1 MRKALAKGDAVAL
14 TRELVAVDSR
24 NPSLVP
30 DGPGEGACARLLG
43 GILSDWG
50 FRVEMQGA
58 MPGRPNVVARIGQ
71 AGTPN
76 GRRLILNGHL
86 DTVGV
91 ERMSHPPWD
100 PQVRDGRMYGRG
112 SADMKGGIAAMCAA
126 AWRAA
131 RAGIDGECI
140 IAAVVDEEF
149 RSVGTRALIDAGI
162 TADAAI
168 VTEPTRLAICPA
180 HKGFAWADLDVRGVA
195 AHGSRYD
202 VGVDA
207 ITLAALVVADLE
219 QYQQRVLT
227 TRSHPLL
234 GRPSLHASFISGGQ
248 GLSTYPDR
256 CTVQYE
262 RRTIPGESPGE
273 FGRELADAVARVRT
287 ARPELDAV
295 VVPGFSQEPNEV
307 PESHR
312 LVRTLVRALEGIG
325 LPAPIEGLSCWTD
338 AALFTAAGIPA
349 VCFGPGDIAVA
360 HAREEY
366 VPVREV
372 ELAADALSAFV
383 RDWFA
388 AA

>member
-1 MRKALAKGDAVAL
+1 MRRALSKGDAVAL
-14 TRELVAVDSR
+14 ARELVAVDSR
-24 NPSLVP
+24 NPSLVA
-30 DGPGEGACARLLG
+30 GAPGEGACAQLLR
-43 GILSDWG
+43 GILHDWG
-50 FRVEMQGA
+50 FRVELQDA
-58 MPGRPNVVARIGQ
+58 APGRPNVIARIG
-71 AGTPN
+71 TPG
-76 GRRLILNGHL
+76 GRALLLNGHL

-91 ERMSHPPWD
+91 DRMSHAPWD

-112 SADMKGGIAAMCAA
+112 SADMKAGIAAMCAA

-131 RAGIDGECI
+131 NARSGLGGEVI

-149 RSVGTRALIDAGI
+149 RSIGTRALLDSGI
-162 TADAAI
+162 RAEAAI
-168 VTEPTRLAICPA
+168 VTEPTRLAICTA

-207 ITLAALVVADLE
+207 IALAALVVADLE

-227 TRSHPLL
+227 SKSHPLL
-234 GRPSLHASFISGGQ
+234 GRPSLHASIISGGT

-262 RRTIPGESPGE
+262 RRTIPGESPAA
-273 FGRELADAVARVRT
+273 FREELEASVARVRAT
-287 ARPELDAV
+287 RPELDAV
-295 VVPGFSQEPNEV
+295 VALGFTQEPNEV

-312 LVRTLVRALEGIG
+312 VVQTLAKALGQAG
-325 LPAPIEGLSCWTD
+325 VTPAIEGLSCWTD
-338 AALFTAAGIPA
+338 AALFTAAGVPA

-360 HAREEY
+360 HAAEEF
-366 VPVREV
+366 VPVRELEV
-372 ELAADALSAFV
+372 ATDVLATV
-383 RDWFA
+383 VGDWFA